1 MKFKSLVLAT
11 ILAGMT
17 VSSFAANLSSSSN
30 ITFLAVDGQKP
41 EKSVNKTHNVNLS
54 DNQTHQVVVRVSEIV
69 RNGSDRTLFESAP
82 IIVTFEGTNQ
92 DLKLSVPR
100 IDTARDADKFSDNP
114 RITVKNTSGQEIST
128 KQEILKQE
136 GLFPDSHILE
146 DLATYNTSK
155 GQASV
160 YGFATTV
167 IPAIQQGVGKAA
179 KGKVTVQG
187 ENVAEQMLQYW
198 YQQADPQ
205 TQARFLKW
213 ASKFK

>member
-1 MKFKSLVLAT
+1 MKLKSFALA
-11 ILAGMT
+11 IMLAGAA

-30 ITFLAVDGQKP
+30 ITFLAIDGKKP
-41 EKSVNKTHNVNLS
+41 EKSVNKMHNVNLS

-69 RNGSDRTLFESAP
+69 RNGSDRTLFESSP
-82 IIVTFEGTNQ
+82 IIVTFETTNQ
-92 DLKLSVPR
+92 DLTLSVPR
-100 IDTARDADKFSDNP
+100 IDTARDADKFSNNP
-114 RITVKNTSGQEIST
+114 KITLKNTNGQEISS
-128 KQEILKQE
+128 KQEMLKQE

-146 DLATYNTSK
+146 DLATYNTAK
-155 GQASV
+155 NKASV

-167 IPAIQQGVGKAA
+167 IPAIQQGLGKTT

-198 YQQADPQ
+198 YQQADKQ

-213 ASKFK
+213 ANQLK